1 MTNNHP
7 VRAPLA
13 GAQNIPN
20 PVRASLADAQNTPH
34 PVGAPLAGAQN
45 KTTATANVG
54 ADQRVRPDTAPA
66 ETDMHARPQTKKTEQ
81 KDAEKLPKR
90 NFEELGV

>member
-20 PVRASLADAQNTPH
+20 

-54 ADQRVRPDTAPA
+54 ADQRVRPDNTPA

-81 KDAEKLPKR
+81 KGAEKFPKR
-90 NFEELGV
+90 NFEEVGV